1 MNLTIQ
7 LPDDLA
13 QRLSAEGGD
22 LTRRALEAFA
32 IEEYKNGRLSSAD
45 LRRLL
50 GFRTRMALDGFLKA
64 HGVLTAYT
72 LADLEKE
79 RQDLRRL
86 GF

>member
-1 MNLTIQ
+1 MDVTIR

-13 QRLSAEGGD
+13 QRLSATGGD
-22 LTRRALEAFA
+22 LSRRALEALA
-32 IEEYKNGRLSSAD
+32 IEEYKSGRLTSAE

-50 GFRTRMALDGFLKA
+50 GFRTRMALDVFLKT
-64 HGVLTAYT
+64 HGVLLDYT
-72 LADLEKE
+72 LADLEQE

>member
-1 MNLTIQ
+1 MNVTIQ

-13 QRLSAEGGD
+13 QRLSAEGRD
-22 LTRRALEAFA
+22 LSRRALEALA
-32 IEEYKNGRLSSAD
+32 IEEYRNGHLSTAE

-64 HGVLTAYT
+64 HGILADYT
-72 LADLEKE
+72 LADLEQE

>member
-1 MNLTIQ
+1 MNLTIH

-13 QRLSAEGGD
+13 QRLSAVGGD
-22 LTRRALEAFA
+22 LSRRALEALA
-32 IEEYKNGRLSSAD
+32 IEEYRNGHLTGAE

-64 HGVLTAYT
+64 HGVLLDYT
-72 LADLEKE
+72 LADLEQE
-79 RQDLRRL
+79 RQDLRRV